1 MRILGVI
8 ALALAVSTGAA
19 SARPSADPGLS
30 SSEIVIG
37 GTVPL
42 SGIAASYASVGRG
55 AEAYFKYVN
64 ARGGVNKRKITYKYV
79 DDQYNPAQTVQATR
93 QLVQQDRVFAIFNSL
108 GTEHNLSV
116 RSFLNATKVP
126 QLFAGS
132 GATTFGRDY
141 KRYPYTI
148 GFLPSYVG
156 EGKVYARHILKTK
169 PTAKIAVLF
178 QNDDYG
184 KDLLSG
190 FKAGLGAK
198 RKNLVAEQ
206 SYDALSTD
214 VSSQIAR
221 LRSSKATVLLLITTP
236 PFAIRGL
243 VAANRLGWRPQVYVN
258 QVGSATNIM
267 RIISATANPR
277 TIEGAITLISIKD
290 PLMPRFKNDAGMKLY
305 KSIMRQYLP
314 RGDVNDGFHV
324 YSMAVAYTF
333 VEALKKAGKNP
344 TRASVLPCGRE
355 PEPQEQSVPDPGRR
369 RQDEPHGP
377 LPARPGPAPAVVE
390 EPLEPARQSDLGEVT
405 RVSSSP
411 AGACRRAPVGRAA
424 P

>member
-1 MRILGVI
+1 MRVLGVI
-8 ALALAVSTGAA
+8 ALALALSTGAA
-19 SARPSADPGLS
+19 SARPSADPGVS
-30 SSEIVIG
+30 SGEIVIG

-55 AEAYFKYVN
+55 AEAYFKHVN
-64 ARGGVNKRKITYKYV
+64 ARGGVNRRKITYKYV
-79 DDQYNPAQTVQATR
+79 DDQYNPAQTVQAVR

-116 RSFLNATKVP
+116 RSYLNATKVP
-126 QLFAGS
+126 QLFVGS
-132 GATTFGRDY
+132 GATTFGRDH

-148 GFLPSYVG
+148 GFLPSYIG

-169 PTAKIAVLF
+169 PNAKIAVLV

-184 KDLLSG
+184 KDLLAG
-190 FKAGLGAK
+190 FKTGLGAK
-198 RKNLVAEQ
+198 RRNLVAEQ
-206 SYDALSTD
+206 SYDPLSTD

-221 LRSSKATVLLLITTP
+221 LRSSRATVLLLITTP

-277 TIEGAITLISIKD
+277 IIEGAITLISVKD
-290 PLMPRFKNDAGMKLY
+290 PLMPRFRNDAGMKLY

-333 VEALKKAGKNP
+333 VEALKKAGRNP
-344 TRASVLPCGRE
+344 TRASVVRAVANLNLRKNPFLLPGVTVKT
-355 PEPQEQSVPDPGRR
+355 SATD
-369 RQDEPHGP
+369 HFP
-377 LPARPGPAPAVVE
+377 LDQGQLQRWSKNQWNPLGKVISAR
-390 EPLEPARQSDLGEVT
+390 
-405 RVSSSP
+405 
-411 AGACRRAPVGRAA
+411 
-424 P
+424 